1 MEYKVIAPRQ
11 DGTTL
16 LEQILL
22 NRGFTS
28 KEEINHYLTVDESDL
43 INPLCLDHMQDG
55 AKMLIQH
62 IANNDNAMI
71 IVDSDA
77 DGYTSSAIFMNYFN
91 NLFPSWI

>member
-11 DGTTL
+11 DGTSL

-43 INPLCLDHMQDG
+43 INPLCLDNMQDG
-55 AKMLIQH
+55 AKMLI
-62 IANNDNAMI
+62 
-71 IVDSDA
+71 
-77 DGYTSSAIFMNYFN
+77 
-91 NLFPSWI
+91 